1 MRRMCSRKNEKS
13 FLFFIIV
20 SKVFFIFICIF
31 LERLCGENYNN
42 NNNTYNRK
50 NRNNNNMNNRNNPYK
65 RSDL

>member
-1 MRRMCSRKNEKS
+1 MSRMCSRKNEKS

-42 NNNTYNRK
+42 NSTYNRK